1 MATAIRII
9 TMFGLLLLALPAL
22 VAAQSAPAENGA
34 ASSGESV
41 APDLAEGGAETEVAD
56 PVHPLVSIQLP
67 MLLDEL
73 RPDLTTG
80 FFYRSTGRPDPFL
93 PFMATTPTPP
103 EATEELT
110 GLRRFEPGQ
119 LSLTAIAVR
128 GGEVFAMVE
137 DSTGRGHI
145 IRPGTLI
152 GRDGRV
158 ERITSGRVII
168 RQPALTL
175 TGEREYRTIEMVLNL
190 EGEQR

>member
-1 MATAIRII
+1 MATSIRII
-9 TMFGLLLLALPAL
+9 TMFGLLLLVLPAL
-22 VAAQSAPAENGA
+22 GLSQPVPDGAVPVPDGAVEEAELSPAQP
-34 ASSGESV
+34 
-41 APDLAEGGAETEVAD
+41 LAQ
-56 PVHPLVSIQLP
+56 IQLP

-93 PFMATTPTPP
+93 PFMATTPPP
-103 EATEELT
+103 LEATEELT

-119 LSLTAIAVR
+119 LTLTAIAVR
-128 GGEVFAMVE
+128 GGEVFALVE

-145 IRPGTLI
+145 IRPGTAI

-168 RQPALTL
+168 RQPAVTL